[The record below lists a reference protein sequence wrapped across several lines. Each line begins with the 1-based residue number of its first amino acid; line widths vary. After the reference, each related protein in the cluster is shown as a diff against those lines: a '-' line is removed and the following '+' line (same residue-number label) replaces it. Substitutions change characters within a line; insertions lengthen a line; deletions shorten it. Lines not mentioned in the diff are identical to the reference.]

1 MNGNL
6 SVSAQ
11 PVAIADFGPAGKFC
25 FLDERLQGSVTPVVG
40 DEVTRWTSALQF
52 LTARHHGV
60 WKVILPMDV
69 NASP

>member
-11 PVAIADFGPAGKFC
+11 QPVAIADFGPTGKFC
-25 FLDERLQGSVTPVVG
+25 FLDERLQGSVVG
-40 DEVTRWTSALQF
+40 DEVTRWTSALHF